1 MNRLLVGACCALLCL
16 LPRSADAQVPSP
28 PTTTAQPVRV
38 FLTCDGCDAA
48 LKTAVTFVEY
58 VADRQSAT
66 LEVLIEAQPPQ
77 PDARSWT
84 FTYTGKGAFASQDRK
99 LSLSLP
105 ANTSADDVRA
115 GLIRVFKF
123 GLVEYAIR
131 SDAGAR
137 LDVSFASPETG
148 GQPSAG
154 AGTPVHDPWHY
165 WVFRLGMSTDR
176 YGERTQSSS
185 YFSGNASANR
195 TTEDWKIRISGYRSG
210 STSRFMVSDE
220 ETVNTKEGDWS
231 LDSLVVKSLGEHWSA
246 GFTTALTSSTYSNQH
261 RVANFNPAIEFDFF
275 PYSESSQ
282 RSLTI
287 QYAAGPSHYEY
298 AEITIYGKVAETMP
312 RHSVTA
318 SLGLRQ
324 PWGSAGASAV
334 FSQTLNEP
342 AFNRLTLNGS
352 FNVRIIKGLTLNASG
367 SFARIRD
374 QFYLEQSSATEE
386 EILLRL
392 RQLATGHRYSIN
404 FGVTYSFGSLSN
416 ATVNPRFGG

>member
-1 MNRLLVGACCALLCL
+1 M
-16 LPRSADAQVPSP
+16 
-28 PTTTAQPVRV
+28 
-38 FLTCDGCDAA
+38 
-48 LKTAVTFVEY
+48 TFVEY

-66 LEVLIEAQPPQ
+66 LEVLIEAQAPQ
-77 PDARSWT
+77 ADARSWT
-84 FTYTGKGAFASQDRK
+84 FTYTGKGAFANQDRK

-105 ANTSADDVRA
+105 AAASADEIRA
-115 GLIRVFKF
+115 GLVRVFKF

-131 SDAGAR
+131 SDAGAH
-137 LDVSFASPETG
+137 LDVSFAPPETG

-165 WVFRLGMSTDR
+165 WVFRVGMSTDR
-176 YGERTQSSS
+176 YGERTQSSG
-185 YFSGNASANR
+185 YFSGNVSANR
-195 TTEDWKIRISGYRSG
+195 TTEDWKIRMSGYKSG
-210 STSRFMVSDE
+210 STSRYMVSDE

-352 FNVRIIKGLTLNASG
+352 FNVRIVKGLTLNASG